1 MKPLALLILSVFAR
15 VVDAQSITAVTNAAL
30 PSLGD
35 IVPGILATIWGS
47 NLADKAV
54 STAPPWPSL
63 LGGVEVHILI
73 GSYAAPCATANAA
86 TSLPCEIP
94 VDLLFV
100 GPTQI
105 NFVVPNVSAAAYG
118 QYNSLSV
125 GLVLIRDGQRFEF
138 PCIEQ
143 PGSPPGYCDAP
154 GTFSIPDSGSYEN
167 PINSASIFI
176 AGYDCL
182 FSLSLT
188 YPSACGFS
196 ANPGLARSTIA
207 AVTDL
212 SGNLITS
219 ENPVH
224 GGQIVTLWMTGL
236 TGLTKS
242 PTTGLLQQASPSA
255 VGFGLRQYGVF
266 DIPGGAGQTIP
277 MWAGQSP
284 QWVGLDQV
292 NIVFPSPACYP
303 QVTATEERRYD
314 AYLAYGVF
322 SVTGN
327 GASESTAEIYIPF
340 VVTPGELTCQPPPQ

>member
-1 MKPLALLILSVFAR
+1 MKMLALLILIAFAR
-15 VVDAQSITAVTNAAL
+15 VVDAQSIAAVTNAAIPGL
-30 PSLGD
+30 DGPPGYNGF
-35 IVPGILATIWGS
+35 VPGILATIWGS

-54 STAPPWPSL
+54 STAPPWPSV
-63 LGGVEVHILI
+63 LGGVEVHIVI
-73 GSYAAPCATANAA
+73 GSYVTPCATANP
-86 TSLPCEIP
+86 TTNLPCEIP
-94 VDLLFV
+94 AELLYV
-100 GPTQI
+100 SPTQI
-105 NFVVPNVSAAAYG
+105 NFVVPDISAAAYG
-118 QYNSLSV
+118 QYNSLRV
-125 GLVLIRDGQRFEF
+125 GLVLIRDGQRFAVG
-138 PCIEQ
+138 C
-143 PGSPPGYCDAP
+143 SASYCGAP
-154 GTFSIPDSGSYEN
+154 GTFAINDTGSYEN
-167 PINSASIFI
+167 PINSAYIFI

-196 ANPGLARSTIA
+196 GNPGQARTWIG

-224 GGQIVTLWMTGL
+224 AGQIVTLWMTGL

-266 DIPGGAGQTIP
+266 DIPGGGGQTTP

-292 NIVFPSPACYP
+292 NIAFPSPACFP
-303 QVTATEERRYD
+303 QVTATEEKRYD

-322 SVTGN
+322 SVTGG

-340 VVTPGELTCQPPPQ
+340 LVRPGDLDCQPPA

>member
-1 MKPLALLILSVFAR
+1 MQHGLKDVRIAMKTLALLILIAFAR
-15 VVDAQSITAVTNAAL
+15 VLDAQSIAAVTNAAIPGL
-30 PSLGD
+30 DGPPGYNGF
-35 IVPGILATIWGS
+35 VPGILATIWGS

-54 STAPPWPSL
+54 STAPPWPSV
-63 LGGVEVHILI
+63 LGGVEVHIVI
-73 GSYAAPCATANAA
+73 GSYVTPCATANAA

-154 GTFSIPDSGSYEN
+154 GRFSIPDSGSYEN

-196 ANPGLARSTIA
+196 ANRSEARR
-207 AVTDL
+207 V
-212 SGNLITS
+212 GTS
-219 ENPVH
+219 
-224 GGQIVTLWMTGL
+224 
-236 TGLTKS
+236 
-242 PTTGLLQQASPSA
+242 
-255 VGFGLRQYGVF
+255 
-266 DIPGGAGQTIP
+266 
-277 MWAGQSP
+277 
-284 QWVGLDQV
+284 
-292 NIVFPSPACYP
+292 
-303 QVTATEERRYD
+303 RR
-314 AYLAYGVF
+314 
-322 SVTGN
+322 
-327 GASESTAEIYIPF
+327 
-340 VVTPGELTCQPPPQ
+340 